1 MERNSEQRIR
11 VCLDYTERVTLATLS
26 AGTFYVCLSKYFGL
40 DCQNMLVKVVNS
52 VMM

>member
-26 AGTFYVCLSKYFGL
+26 AGTFSCSSKYFGL
-40 DCQNMLVKVVNS
+40 DCPNMLVKVVNS